1 MELKERFL
9 KYVAI
14 NTRSDE
20 NSESF
25 PSTAVQWDLLNA
37 LVEEMKLLGLE
48 DVSIDKYGYA
58 MGTIPATPGKEG
70 APVIGFLAHVDT
82 APDASGKDIK
92 PQMLQSRKQV

>member
-20 NSESF
+20 NSETF
-25 PSTAVQWDLLNA
+25 PSTAVQWDLLNT

-48 DVSIDKYGYA
+48 DVTIDKYGYA
-58 MGTIPATPGKEG
+58 MGTIPATPGKGGRSCNRFSCPCRYCTRYEW
-70 APVIGFLAHVDT
+70 
-82 APDASGKDIK
+82 
-92 PQMLQSRKQV
+92 REC

>member
-20 NSESF
+20 NSDTF

-37 LVEEMKLLGLE
+37 LVEEMKLLGL
-48 DVSIDKYGYA
+48 DDRQVWIRYGNYPCH
-58 MGTIPATPGKEG
+58 T
-70 APVIGFLAHVDT
+70 
-82 APDASGKDIK
+82 
-92 PQMLQSRKQV
+92 R

>member
-20 NSESF
+20 NSETF
-25 PSTAVQWDLLNA
+25 PSTAVQWDLLNT

-48 DVSIDKYGYA
+48 DVTIDK
-58 MGTIPATPGKEG
+58 
-70 APVIGFLAHVDT
+70 
-82 APDASGKDIK
+82 
-92 PQMLQSRKQV
+92 

>member
-20 NSESF
+20 NSETF

-37 LVEEMKLLGLE
+37 LVEEMKLLGLQ
-48 DVSIDKYGYA
+48 DVTIDKYGYA
-58 MGTIPATPGKEG
+58 MGTIPATPGKEL
-70 APVIGFLAHVDT
+70 LARCCGNSTHSISVLVDCN
-82 APDASGKDIK
+82 I
-92 PQMLQSRKQV
+92 L